1 MLNTTA
7 GRKKAPEPWPIAAV
21 ADAVV
26 TTDDSWVIRSWNRP
40 MEDLFG
46 WAEGTVVGRD
56 LYEVLGLDHTG
67 RPCGATCP
75 ARC

>member
-40 MEDLFG
+40 DGGALRL
-46 WAEGTVVGRD
+46 GR
-56 LYEVLGLDHTG
+56 GHRRRT
-67 RPCGATCP
+67 
-75 ARC
+75 